1 MPTSQAQL
9 DPVFQHQVAQ
19 MVVFYINIFFRDEK
33 AVSAITQHSPAAQS
47 VLEMLF
53 LSPNQR
59 LMRSDLT
66 ESVGISAP
74 MITRLMK
81 EAKSSGMIA
90 IRRDRRDARQQWL
103 SLTPMGKDNI
113 EASLPRYINYL
124 LRLHEGLSNEDLL
137 QGTIFF
143 RNVRDESAATSLEAK
158 PTKPIISK
166 TIEDYLLG
174 VDWAKH
180 ISNDRF
186 PAMLRFRSAYRQSAR
201 FSTDTLTM
209 LFDMPYTD
217 WRILYLVYLTNLRRI
232 PRSSLLD
239 TFGIDGAALTRQL
252 ASLCD
257 RNLLKKL
264 SDRHDDRKAVYEM
277 TAEGVQLI
285 ESSKPRR
292 DALVLRMLGS
302 LSQAQFNGTERC
314 LKTMAAN
321 LANSNYVRPAGRL

>member
-1 MPTSQAQL
+1 
-9 DPVFQHQVAQ
+9 
-19 MVVFYINIFFRDEK
+19 MVVFYINIYFRDEK

-47 VLEMLF
+47 VLDMLF

-59 LMRSDLT
+59 VMRSDLT
-66 ESVGISAP
+66 ESVGLSAP

-81 EAKSSGMIA
+81 EAKSSGFIT

-103 SLTPMGKDNI
+103 TLTPIGKDNI

-124 LRLHEGLSNEDLL
+124 LHLHEGLSNEDLL

-158 PTKPIISK
+158 PSKPIISK

-174 VDWAKH
+174 LDWAKN

-186 PAMLRFRSAYRQSAR
+186 PAILRFRSAYRQSAR
-201 FSTDTLTM
+201 FSTDTLTL

-217 WRILYLVYLTNLRRI
+217 WRILYLVYLTNMRRI

-252 ASLCD
+252 SSLCE

-264 SDRHDDRKAVYEM
+264 SDRHDDRRAVYEM
-277 TAEGVQLI
+277 TVEGVQLI

-321 LANSNYVRPAGRL
+321 LAKSAYVRSAGRA